1 MSDYVEM
8 DNPIY
13 EVPEGVTY
21 LVKGKEVTGK
31 VCNCGQLLTG
41 YQLAGVHSC
50 GCKPTPKAKAPS
62 KPKAKT
68 VKKTTAKKN
77 KES

>member
-13 EVPEGVTY
+13 EVPAGVTY

-31 VCNCGQLLTG
+31 VCKCGQLLTG

-50 GCKPTPKAKAPS
+50 GCKPTKAKAPS